1 MLGLEYRKLWTASTI
16 SKLSDGVTVVA
27 APLLAAALTR
37 DPVLVA
43 GLASVVIPE
52 RLFGRVNS
60 VYRLVSWGGISLGA
74 LLGGFLARNFGLTA
88 PFWVAAV
95 VPTVMTLVAL
105 PVVNNRTFAEA
116 RGESPESSQ
125 P

>member
-1 MLGLEYRKLWTASTI
+1 MLGPEYRKLWTASTI
-16 SKLSDGVTVVA
+16 SKLRDGVTVVA
-27 APLLAAALTR
+27 ALLLAAALTH
-37 DPVLVA
+37 DPALVV
-43 GLASVVIPE
+43 GLALAVIRE
-52 RLFGRVNS
+52 RLFGWVNS

-74 LLGGFLARNFGLTA
+74 WLGGFLVRNFGLTA

-105 PVVNNRTFAEA
+105 PVVNNRTLAEA
-116 RGESPESSQ
+116 RGECPESTQ

>member
-1 MLGLEYRKLWTASTI
+1 
-16 SKLSDGVTVVA
+16 
-27 APLLAAALTR
+27 
-37 DPVLVA
+37 VLVA
-43 GLASVVIPE
+43 GLALAVIPE

-95 VPTVMTLVAL
+95 VPTVMNLVGL

-116 RGESPESSQ
+116 RGESPESRQ